1 MRAIS
6 TVLFESGGNRPH
18 GGLQQG
24 SNRVPTGFLQGS
36 NKRILSVIITGWH
49 AKVAELADALALGA
63 SGVTLES
70 SSLSFRTTLQCY

>member
-18 GGLQQG
+18 GGLLQACSYRQG
-24 SNRVPTGFLQGS
+24 SY
-36 NKRILSVIITGWH
+36 KRILSVIITGWH